1 MRQGLPAD
9 VLRLRQESGAL
20 AEKVAGVTGAAVAV
34 LEQRLTETSEA
45 LARTEEML
53 RQVDRGIAL
62 LAQAEVDARWVARS
76 LANFES
82 VWDVMTPENRG
93 RLVRALVE
101 NVEVDGATG
110 SVTVTLAEL
119 QLPPMPKGKD
129 KPQGGNHANAN

>member
-9 VLRLRQESGAL
+9 LVRLRLDSGAL
-20 AEKVAGVTGAAVAV
+20 AERVASWTGASVAL

-101 NVEVDGATG
+101 TVEVDGATG
-110 SVTVTLAEL
+110 GVTVTLAEL
-119 QLPPMPKGKD
+119 QLPPMPEGKD

>member
-9 VLRLRQESGAL
+9 VQRLRLKCGAL
-20 AEKVAGVTGAAVAV
+20 VEKVASAAGPAMAV